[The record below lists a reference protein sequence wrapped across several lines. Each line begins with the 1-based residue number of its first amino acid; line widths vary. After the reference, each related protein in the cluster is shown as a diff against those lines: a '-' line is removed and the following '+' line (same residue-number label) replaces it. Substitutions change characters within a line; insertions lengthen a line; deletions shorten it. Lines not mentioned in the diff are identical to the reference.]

1 MTFDKQPTLTGAY
14 VGVRPLRR
22 SDYDALYAV
31 ASDPLLWEQHPVP
44 SRCEEGEFRR
54 FFEESLASGGAL
66 LVEDLETGEV
76 IGSTR
81 FHGYSEER
89 GEVEIG
95 WTFLA
100 RSHWGGKYN
109 GDLKAIMAQHAF
121 KFVAAIILF
130 IDTENIRSR
139 LAAERIG
146 AVAEPG
152 LDENGRMIFRLH
164 RTLTKTL
171 AHKQTNGRA

>member
-1 MTFDKQPTLTGAY
+1 MSFDSQPTLTGAY

-31 ASDPLLWEQHPVP
+31 ASDPLIWEQHPAP
-44 SRCEEGEFRR
+44 SRCEEGEFRG

-66 LVEDLETGEV
+66 LVTDLETGAV

-81 FHGYSEER
+81 FHGYSKEK
-89 GEVEIG
+89 GEIEIG

-109 GDLKAIMAQHAF
+109 RDLKTVMAQHAF
-121 KFVAAIILF
+121 QFVSTIVLF
-130 IDTENIRSR
+130 INAENVRSR
-139 LAAERIG
+139 LAAQRIG
-146 AVAEPG
+146 AVAERG
-152 LDENGRMIFRLH
+152 LDAEGRMIFRL
-164 RTLTKTL
+164 RRS
-171 AHKQTNGRA
+171 AEDARGRRR